1 MSDAVAGMKSLQVF
15 RAGGCGINKK
25 VAEPLLNSLR
35 NCPDLEELRL
45 GMNFLTGCLTH
56 LFQNHPGFV
65 LLKYLWIKGVHLNE
79 HDIKTLSDALRA
91 NKLPRLE
98 HLDLSMNYEVAG
110 RLSSLLNGT
119 HHPGIPFL
127 MYLDLMK
134 IQLRGEDVLSIA
146 EAVNDGLMPKLR
158 ILKLDNNDLSTMTE
172 EVQSLVQ
179 SCISS
184 YKKLDVIVQV
194 FNTKLEET
202 FVNELKSLCE
212 GSVVLVKNVRA

>member
-1 MSDAVAGMKSLQVF
+1 M
-15 RAGGCGINKK
+15 
-25 VAEPLLNSLR
+25 
-35 NCPDLEELRL
+35 
-45 GMNFLTGCLTH
+45 
-56 LFQNHPGFV
+56 
-65 LLKYLWIKGVHLNE
+65 WIKGLYLNE

-98 HLDLSMNYEVAG
+98 HLDLSMNNEVAG

-119 HHPGIPFL
+119 HHPGFPFL

-134 IQLRGEDVLSIA
+134 IKLRGEDVLSIA
-146 EAVNDGLMPKLR
+146 EVVNDGLVPKLR
-158 ILKLDNNDLSTMTE
+158 ILRLDNNDLSTMTE

-184 YKKLDVIVQV
+184 YKKLEVIVQV

-212 GSVVLVKNVRA
+212 GSVVLVKNVRE